1 LAKKKRNVLTEE
13 YFFSGNNVVSLR
25 AGHASAYEMNGVIL
39 DRDHGFPVRV
49 LVPGVTGAR
58 SVKWLGE
65 DFSAY
70 ETPALV
76 DTWYLFYTLDQN
88 RPSNIERNFSDK
100 RLPGISPGI
109 SYFFTI
115 NACQTFILF

>member
-1 LAKKKRNVLTEE
+1 
-13 YFFSGNNVVSLR
+13 
-25 AGHASAYEMNGVIL
+25 VIL

-65 DFSAY
+65 RIFPHSR
-70 ETPALV
+70 LLRSV
-76 DTWYLFYTLDQN
+76 DTSELFYTIDRN
-88 RPSNIERNFSDK
+88 RPSNIDRNFSDK

-115 NACQTFILF
+115 NACQTFTLFLEVKI

>member
-1 LAKKKRNVLTEE
+1 MSIIAKSALSTICLANKKRNNLAETVC
-13 YFFSGNNVVSLR
+13 SGKNVVSLR

-65 DFSAY
+65 RIFPHSR
-70 ETPALV
+70 LLQSV
-76 DTWYLFYTLDQN
+76 DTSELIIFY
-88 RPSNIERNFSDK
+88 
-100 RLPGISPGI
+100 
-109 SYFFTI
+109 Y
-115 NACQTFILF
+115 